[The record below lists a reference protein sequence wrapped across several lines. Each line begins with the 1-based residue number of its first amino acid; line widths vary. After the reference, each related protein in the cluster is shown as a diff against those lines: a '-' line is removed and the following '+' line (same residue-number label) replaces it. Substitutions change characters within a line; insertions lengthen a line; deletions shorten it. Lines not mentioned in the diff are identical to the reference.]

1 MINIGGLAIS
11 GVKSPFARLRAF
23 SFTASRPKIP
33 FMSSDKITRW
43 VLLFFALV
51 ILIIAAGM
59 IFSLVKGALP
69 VFEHFGLQFIWST
82 EWNPSAG
89 KENYGALP
97 FISGTLLTSV
107 VALLI
112 SLPLSFSASL
122 FLGEYYRG
130 TRLAKV
136 LGTMVD
142 LLAGIPSIVYGL
154 WGFYVLRP
162 VLIACG
168 LPNQGFGIFTA
179 SLILAIMII
188 PYATSL
194 SNEIIGMV
202 PNELK
207 EAAYSLGATRSE
219 VIFSVIVPSA
229 RSGIMAGYILS
240 FGRAL
245 GETMAVTMLI
255 GNANVIPDSLWDTGN
270 TMASVIANQFG
281 EADGLKLSALIAI
294 GLLLFIMTGLINTF
308 GKMIIKKMA

>member
-1 MINIGGLAIS
+1 MN
-11 GVKSPFARLRAF
+11 
-23 SFTASRPKIP
+23 
-33 FMSSDKITRW
+33 SDKITKG
-43 VLLFFALV
+43 VLLLSSFV
-51 ILIIAAGM
+51 ILFVAGGM
-59 IFSLVKGALP
+59 IFSLVEGAIPALKS
-69 VFEHFGLQFIWST
+69 FGLSFIWSNN
-82 EWNPSAG
+82 WNPTEG

-97 FISGTLLTSV
+97 FIAGTIITSV
-107 VALLI
+107 AALLI
-112 SLPLSFSASL
+112 SLPLSFSVSL

-130 TRLAKV
+130 TRIAKI

-162 VLIACG
+162 LLIDLG

-179 SLILAIMII
+179 SIILAIMII

-194 SNEIIGMV
+194 SNEIITMV

-219 VIFSVIVPSA
+219 VIFNVVVPSA
-229 RSGIMAGYILS
+229 RSGIIAGYILS

-255 GNANVIPDSLWDTGN
+255 GNANIVPDGFFSTGN

-281 EADGLKLSALIAI
+281 EADGLKLSSLIAI
-294 GLLLFIMTGLINTF
+294 GLLLFLITGIINAI
-308 GKMIIKKMA
+308 GKYIIKRMG

>member
-1 MINIGGLAIS
+1 MN
-11 GVKSPFARLRAF
+11 
-23 SFTASRPKIP
+23 
-33 FMSSDKITRW
+33 SDKITKG
-43 VLLFFALV
+43 VLLLSSFV
-51 ILIIAAGM
+51 ILFVAGGM
-59 IFSLVKGALP
+59 IFSLVEGAIPALKS
-69 VFEHFGLQFIWST
+69 FGLSFIWSNN
-82 EWNPSAG
+82 WNPTEG

-97 FISGTLLTSV
+97 FIAGTIITSV
-107 VALLI
+107 AALLI
-112 SLPLSFSASL
+112 SLPLSFSVSL

-130 TRLAKV
+130 TRIAKI

-162 VLIACG
+162 LLIDLG

-179 SLILAIMII
+179 SIILAIMII

-194 SNEIIGMV
+194 SNEIITMV

-219 VIFSVIVPSA
+219 VIFNVVVPSA
-229 RSGIMAGYILS
+229 RSGIIAGYILS

-255 GNANVIPDSLWDTGN
+255 GNANIVPDGFFSTGN

-281 EADGLKLSALIAI
+281 EADGLKLSSLIAI
-294 GLLLFIMTGLINTF
+294 GLLLFLMTGIINAI
-308 GKMIIKKMA
+308 GKFIIKRMG